1 MKKSEPDYEKM
12 AISAF
17 SSAFIMTECGM
28 TKDARKLINTGI
40 PIALYDKSFGISEG
54 NRQDT
59 SAILIRYVFRAI
71 EVNPDMNWYN
81 DMRKMRNKLV
91 QVNWT
96 EFIRLYDIYRHKN
109 KQLCPCQD
117 LPLFPCEERSFA

>member
-1 MKKSEPDYEKM
+1 MKKQEIDFEKM
-12 AISAF
+12 AVSAF
-17 SSAFIMTECGM
+17 SSAFMMTEDKM
-28 TKDARKLINTGI
+28 TREARVLINVGI
-40 PIALYDKSFGISEG
+40 PTVLYDRAFSISEG

-59 SAILIRYVFRAI
+59 TAVLIRYVFRAI
-71 EVNPDMNWYN
+71 EVNPDMNWFT
-81 DMRKMRNKLV
+81 DMRKMRNKLI
-91 QVNWT
+91 QVNWV

>member
-1 MKKSEPDYEKM
+1 MKKQEPDYEKM

-28 TKDARKLINTGI
+28 TREARTLINTGI
-40 PIALYDKSFGISEG
+40 PRTLFDRSFAISEG
-54 NRQDT
+54 GRKDET
-59 SAILIRYVFRAI
+59 AILIRYVFRAI
-71 EVNPDMNWYN
+71 EINFDKNWFRDMQ
-81 DMRKMRNKLV
+81 KMRDKLV
-91 QVNWT
+91 RVNWD